1 VSEGCRVGEA
11 RLLTSCLPI
20 STFFDEDTAR
30 FFAAQVVLAFEYMH
44 SKNIVYRDLKP
55 ENLLLDAQ
63 GRGGAG
69 LWQLPPRELF
79 AQATSR

>member
-1 VSEGCRVGEA
+1 MSEARLPSARARA
-11 RLLTSCLPI
+11 RLLTFCLPD

-63 GRGGAG
+63 GRVGAAAVAVCR
-69 LWQLPPRELF
+69 LESEH
-79 AQATSR
+79 TS